1 VPIVHIDSYPG
12 GCWANFFRLAK
23 KGNSK
28 KNGIFRTKHGF
39 VRAVFRMH
47 KDPVFFHPLVF
58 LEKSINMTK
67 LVRQTAM
74 TVIMALAMFTHSA
87 QAQKENKI
95 AVVDFNIVVAAMPE
109 YIAATTKI
117 QNLTNAYQDSLKN
130 MVTKYQATKD
140 TYAKLETSASPET
153 KKKAAD
159 DLQAIQDAANAFQQ
173 AKFGNTGE
181 IAQTQQNLMKPIT
194 DKLNNTIESYA
205 KKEHLSLIIPKG
217 QFMYAD
223 PATDATTKFQDYLKA
238 Q

>member
-1 VPIVHIDSYPG
+1 MPTVHIHRYRS
-12 GCWANFFRLAK
+12 ANSGNSFKLAK
-23 KGNSK
+23 NRKSK
-28 KNGIFRTKHGF
+28 KIGIFPVKHGF
-39 VRAVFRMH
+39 VRAVFRIH
-47 KDPVFFHPLVF
+47 KDAHFFHPLVF

-74 TVIMALAMFTHSA
+74 TVVMALAMFTHSA

-95 AVVDFNIVVAAMPE
+95 AVVDFNVVVAAMPE
-109 YIAATTKI
+109 YTAATTKI
-117 QNLTNAYQDSLKN
+117 QNLTKAYQDSLQN

-159 DLQAIQDAANAFQQ
+159 DLQSIQDAANAFQQ
-173 AKFGNTGE
+173 AKFGQGGE
-181 IAQTQQNLMKPIT
+181 IDQTRQNLMKPIT
-194 DKLNNTIESYA
+194 DKLQNTIDSYA

-223 PATDATTKFQDYLKA
+223 PSTDATSKFQDYLKA